1 MDEPPSQ
8 SDDRSGI
15 RAKGEEALGDLA
27 EALLDNPV
35 FSQALSRALG
45 AGERAAQAQ
54 RSAMSAVGVP
64 AAADLERLER
74 RLRSL
79 STRLE
84 EIEDRLDELGDDV
97 AGAARAG
104 ARSLSRA
111 ERLRPAGP
119 ARATRPRPPRR

>member
-1 MDEPPSQ
+1 MERTLTEEG
-8 SDDRSGI
+8 DRGGI

-35 FSQALSRALG
+35 FSQAVSRALG

-97 AGAARAG
+97 AGLRAQVRSG
-104 ARSLSRA
+104 AQ
-111 ERLRPAGP
+111 GG
-119 ARATRPRPPRR
+119 

>member
-1 MDEPPSQ
+1 LTEPGE
-8 SDDRSGI
+8 RSGI

-79 STRLE
+79 SGRLE
-84 EIEDRLDELGDDV
+84 EIEDRLDELSEDV
-97 AGAARAG
+97 AAVR
-104 ARSLSRA
+104 
-111 ERLRPAGP
+111 RPAG
-119 ARATRPRPPRR
+119 AVSASGAAKRP